1 MSKRVLF
8 TSTFKTTFIEKDIEI
23 LKSFYQLDVVIAKG
37 FIGLE
42 KINHLFKMIFA
53 LFGLRQP
60 IFNFSFLS
68 KLLNKN
74 NNRNWRS

>member
-37 FIGLE
+37 FIGLG
-42 KINHLFKMIFA
+42 KDKSFIQNDICFIWFASTLFSILVFY
-53 LFGLRQP
+53 Q
-60 IFNFSFLS
+60 NC
-68 KLLNKN
+68 
-74 NNRNWRS
+74 